1 MKVELS
7 KDEINLLLKAI
18 GTRIHYIENEK
29 LMYLTTE
36 EYIQEERAEITR
48 LNVIKV
54 YLQENVQRLK
64 ANEV

>member
-7 KDEINLLLKAI
+7 KDEVNLLIKAI
-18 GTRIHYIENEK
+18 NTRINYIKNEK

-36 EYIQEERAEITR
+36 EYIQEEKAEITR

-54 YLQENVQRLK
+54 YLHEKRAKVQG
-64 ANEV
+64 

>member
-7 KDEINLLLKAI
+7 KDEVNLLLKAI

-29 LMYLTTE
+29 LMYLTTK

-54 YLQENVQRLK
+54 YLQEKRAK
-64 ANEV
+64 SKS